1 MKKSEKAMLAVAT
14 ATASTSVLAHPGHD
28 HGANTAMLSH
38 VLFYGSIVAGLALI
52 AFAAVKYFSRTK

>member
-14 ATASTSVLAHPGHD
+14 AVASSSALAHPGHD

-38 VLFYGSIVAGLALI
+38 VMFYGSIVAGLAII
-52 AFAAVKYFSRTK
+52 AFATIKYFKRTK